1 MFIIFESRCYSF
13 KSINGI
19 KYNDESPLLCAQ
31 LTLCAQPWAFPLES
45 RQVQTCFDAGSYACA
60 KTCVYSK
67 YSGQYNLRL
76 AYVSS
81 LALLHIAELRWAC
94 DQVNHLFQVISS
106 QLRCSDKSYLKQ
118 VLSKSYIWEHP
129 CLTNRGDGLGSDTRD
144 GADNRHYYKCSRFV
158 KYQYYV
164 GQNYMKILK
173 VLQ

>member
-19 KYNDESPLLCAQ
+19 EYNDESPLPCAQ

-45 RQVQTCFDAGSYACA
+45 RQVQTCFDAGCYACA

-118 VLSKSYIWEHP
+118 VLSKSYMWEHIQMVLEPFP
-129 CLTNRGDGLGSDTRD
+129 CLQQSSYPQINRQR
-144 GADNRHYYKCSRFV
+144 
-158 KYQYYV
+158 
-164 GQNYMKILK
+164 
-173 VLQ
+173 